1 MVSTKD
7 LNEAINFFEGRTNK
21 IHVIREKIRH
31 LSKFLK
37 RDAVYDADAGADVVK
52 KSGSGLLEID
62 VYDEEKTLSRKSV
75 FIGQKCIQL
84 LKQLG
89 LNPNSCQLEVFY
101 KDVYKLHQTASAKLQ
116 EYFAT
121 GLKSRELEYVSAL
134 SPHNRAKIDT

>member
-21 IHVIREKIRH
+21 IHVIREKIPH

-62 VYDEEKTLSRKSV
+62 VYDEEKTSSRKSV
-75 FIGQKCIQL
+75 FIGQKCTEL

-89 LNPNSCQLEVFY
+89 LTPNSCQLDIFY
-101 KDVYKLHQTASAKLQ
+101 KGVYKFHQTASAKLQ
-116 EYFAT
+116 EYFEI
-121 GLKSRELEYVSAL
+121 GLKSR
-134 SPHNRAKIDT
+134 